1 MVAIGITTEGYIK
14 EFECSDGILHCY
26 SKDLVSLEIPEGVIY
41 VSCYNNLLTE
51 LKVPEG
57 VKRIWCW
64 GNKLSKLILPDSVT
78 MLCCD
83 KGVSGLEEFIDKVNI
98 DLW

>member
-1 MVAIGITTEGYIK
+1 MVAVGYTIDGYRK
-14 EFECSDGILHCY
+14 EFECSDGRLSCH
-26 SKDLVSLEIPEGVIY
+26 SKDLVSLE
-41 VSCYNNLLTE
+41 
-51 LKVPEG
+51 VPEG
-57 VKRIWCW
+57 VTFVICYN
-64 GNKLSKLILPDSVT
+64 NKLSKLILPDSVT